1 VTSTTDCERA
11 RMTLMAS
18 LDSERGPDAAPV
30 EEHLSSCSSCRR
42 WLEDL
47 QTMTGRLQGLSY
59 PRVQRDLWSAV
70 AEQIGQAEER
80 RDLARR
86 LWPIGGVVLGWRA
99 LQLFVDVPIAMVH
112 PLVPIAAAV
121 AAVWLVTGDA
131 LAIQTS
137 APELQKRGA

>member
-1 VTSTTDCERA
+1 MNSTTKCERA

-18 LDSERGPDAAPV
+18 LDRESGPDSTSAP
-30 EEHLSSCSSCRR
+30 EHLSLCSSCRR
-42 WLEDL
+42 WFEGL
-47 QTMTGRLQGLSY
+47 QAMTGQLQGLSY
-59 PRVQRDLWSAV
+59 PSVRRDLWGAV

-131 LAIQTS
+131 LAIETS

>member
-1 VTSTTDCERA
+1 MNSTTECERA

-18 LDSERGPDAAPV
+18 LDRESGPDSASAP
-30 EEHLSSCSSCRR
+30 EHLTHCTSCRH
-42 WLEDL
+42 WFEDL
-47 QTMTGRLQGLSY
+47 QAMTGQLQGLSY

-99 LQLFVDVPIAMVH
+99 LQLFVDLPITLVH

-121 AAVWLVTGDA
+121 AVVWLVTGDA